1 MTIYRSKQFSILPV
15 LNLVPGYPGT
25 MYLGTNAATAVAV
38 YRSHDKLFPS
48 ISLSIFSF
56 LESWV
61 EYISGLPTRGS
72 KWMLRRE
79 RYYRSATYP
88 CRSATYPWSTETAR
102 AHVTFID
109 FLVTKCTVGTAVYTA
124 VLIFILVLVTH
135 VHTTNIHCMQTLHS
149 CTSTKFSRSTRV
161 QLYSY

>member
-1 MTIYRSKQFSILPV
+1 MQP
-15 LNLVPGYPGT
+15 
-25 MYLGTNAATAVAV
+25 AV

-56 LESWV
+56 IESGGGIHIRTPNKQGV
-61 EYISGLPTRGS
+61 NRFFDFRFSG
-72 KWMLRRE
+72 
-79 RYYRSATYP
+79 
-88 CRSATYPWSTETAR
+88 STETAR

-135 VHTTNIHCMQTLHS
+135 VHTTAVLTYNACKHCTAVLNL
-149 CTSTKFSRSTRV
+149 V
-161 QLYSY
+161 LVDLQLINLVHL

>member
-1 MTIYRSKQFSILPV
+1 MQL
-15 LNLVPGYPGT
+15 
-25 MYLGTNAATAVAV
+25 AV

-56 LESWV
+56 LESWGGIHIRTPNKQGV
-61 EYISGLPTRGS
+61 NRFFDFRFSG
-72 KWMLRRE
+72 
-79 RYYRSATYP
+79 
-88 CRSATYPWSTETAR
+88 STETAR

-135 VHTTNIHCMQTLHS
+135 VHTTAVLTYNACKHCTAVLNL
-149 CTSTKFSRSTRV
+149 V
-161 QLYSY
+161 LVDLQLINLVHL

>member
-1 MTIYRSKQFSILPV
+1 MQL
-15 LNLVPGYPGT
+15 
-25 MYLGTNAATAVAV
+25 AV

-56 LESWV
+56 LESWGGIHIRTPNKQGV
-61 EYISGLPTRGS
+61 NRFFDFRFSG
-72 KWMLRRE
+72 
-79 RYYRSATYP
+79 
-88 CRSATYPWSTETAR
+88 STETAR

-124 VLIFILVLVTH
+124 VLIFILVLVTD

-149 CTSTKFSRSTRV
+149 CTSTKYLVDLQHYTASCIRT
-161 QLYSY
+161 